1 MRKLFFAGV
10 AVAQIVV
17 FSSPAGATAFAQLSI
32 TGATQAH
39 ARCPVT
45 LPLVGFVGGAPNV
58 PFEYWFVTVVDG
70 VRVTRG
76 KVRATMPAT
85 GLAKVADSLVIGGST
100 NATKANSVQVAAL
113 GLGESTPTL
122 SNEAAFSITCGAS
135 IFSSSAMTTIGRQT
149 SIGTNFSALA
159 QTITLSV
166 TQKAVTT
173 AVGRGTSY
181 PLTYSPLQVGYASY
195 HVHLYT
201 SEVVYNFARRVALL
215 FDTTPVKDRSIHRA
229 LLKFDVSASQ
239 VDLDGTT
246 DDFWSCAA
254 SIGVADASWSSA
266 THLWIKGTFNGPN
279 PGRIRGPAVA
289 IDVTGI
295 VADWTSGRVPNHGFL
310 LKGEFEELGPLY
322 EDVCLST
329 VENPSLEVTYH

>member
-1 MRKLFFAGV
+1 M
-10 AVAQIVV
+10 
-17 FSSPAGATAFAQLSI
+17 
-32 TGATQAH
+32 
-39 ARCPVT
+39 
-45 LPLVGFVGGAPNV
+45 

-85 GLAKVADSLVIGGST
+85 GVANVADSIVIGSST
-100 NATKANSVQVAAL
+100 NATKANSLQVAAL

-122 SNEAAFSITCGAS
+122 SNEAVFSITCGAS
-135 IFSSSAMTTIGRQT
+135 IFSSSATTTIGRQT

-166 TQKAVTT
+166 TQKAGTT
-173 AVGRGTSY
+173 ALGRKSIY
-181 PLTYSPLQVGYASY
+181 PGIDPRVLEVGYASY

-201 SEVVYNFARRVALL
+201 SEAVYNYARRVALL

-229 LLKFDVSASQ
+229 LLKFNVSASQ
-239 VDLDGTT
+239 VDVDSTT
-246 DDFWSCAA
+246 RDFFWSCAE
-254 SIGVADASWSSA
+254 SIGVADASWSSE

-310 LKGEFEELGPLY
+310 LKGEFEELGDLV
-322 EDVCLST
+322 EHVCLST
-329 VENPSLEVTYH
+329 LQNPSLEVTYH